1 MFRSLSPAWC
11 VLNEQSFSQTDLS
24 LLERMDDSRFRSRAW
39 KEFLHRYTRL
49 FYAWFHRWGVE
60 PQSMDDVLQ
69 ETILRVLGNLKSF
82 DHRRHGSF
90 RAWLKTLANS
100 SWKQLVADT
109 TRQLA
114 QRQANP
120 LRAASWLQQESSVA
134 EDSLMLLFDEWATE
148 EILNMAQSRVE
159 QRIDPETWATYR
171 MVVLEERL
179 VESVIEQSGI
189 AAGTVYSR
197 LFRVRRMLQ
206 EEMAELDGPAK

>member
-1 MFRSLSPAWC
+1 MG
-11 VLNEQSFSQTDLS
+11 
-24 LLERMDDSRFRSRAW
+24 DSRYRSRAW

-49 FYAWFHRWGVE
+49 FYAWFRRWGVE

-82 DHRRHGSF
+82 EHRRHGSF
-90 RAWLKTLANS
+90 RAWLKTLAHS

-114 QRQANP
+114 QREANP
-120 LRAASWLQQESSVA
+120 LRAAPWLQLESRLA
-134 EDSLMLLFDEWATE
+134 EESLMLLFDEWATE
-148 EILNMAQSRVE
+148 EILNMAHSRVE
-159 QRIDPETWATYR
+159 QRTDPETWATYR
-171 MVVLEERL
+171 MVVLEERP
-179 VESVIEQSGI
+179 VESLIETSGI

-206 EEMAELDGPAK
+206 EELAELDGPTQ